1 MASFDIT
8 FVAKYWQT
16 LLMGLSLTLQ
26 FTAIC
31 IVSGTLLG
39 LVLALMSRSS
49 NSFVRA
55 AVRMYVELIR
65 GVPVLILL
73 FWIFFCFPVITGLE
87 IGNFVSSTLALTLFM
102 GAATCESFRSALK
115 SIPHEQYDACTAL
128 GLTSKSRLLDVV
140 VPLMVM
146 RAIPNLLSNTVALF
160 KESSLASA
168 VGTVELMYIGQNIA
182 NSTARPIEV
191 LTVVGIL
198 YFIVGF
204 LLTRLVSLAETRV
217 LSRLAT

>member
-1 MASFDIT
+1 MPSFDIT

-16 LLMGLSLTLQ
+16 LLMGLGLTLE

-31 IVSGTLLG
+31 IISGTLLG
-39 LVLALMSRSS
+39 LVLALMSRSQHL
-49 NSFVRA
+49 
-55 AVRMYVELIR
+55 AVRTVVRLYVELIR

-73 FWIFFCFPVITGLE
+73 FWIFFCLPVVTGLE
-87 IGNFVSSTLALTLFM
+87 IGNFLSAAIALTLFM
-102 GAATCESFRSALK
+102 GAATCESFRASLK
-115 SIPHEQYDACTAL
+115 SIPIEQYDACTAL
-128 GLTSKSRLLDVV
+128 GLTNRSRTLDVV

-204 LLTRLVSLAETRV
+204 ILTRLVSIAESRV
-217 LSRLAT
+217 LSRLAN

>member
-16 LLMGLSLTLQ
+16 LLVGLGLTLQ

-31 IVSGTLLG
+31 ILSGTLLG
-39 LVLALMSRSS
+39 LVLALMSRSP
-49 NSFVRA
+49 NAFVRTF
-55 AVRMYVELIR
+55 VRMYVELIR

-73 FWIFFCFPVITGLE
+73 FWIFFCLPVVTGLE
-87 IGNFVSSTLALTLFM
+87 IGNFLSSTLALTLFM
-102 GAATCESFRSALK
+102 GAATCESFRAALK

-128 GLTSKSRLLDVV
+128 GLTNKSRILDVV
-140 VPLMVM
+140 IPLMVM

>member
-1 MASFDIT
+1 MSGFDIT
-8 FVAKYWQT
+8 FVATYWQA
-16 LLMGLSLTLQ
+16 LLTGLGLTLR

-39 LVLALMSRSS
+39 LALALVSQAKNPVLRRL
-49 NSFVRA
+49 VRL
-55 AVRMYVELIR
+55 YVELIR

-73 FWIFFCFPVITGLE
+73 FWIFFCLPVVTGLA
-87 IGNFVSSTLALTLFM
+87 ISNFASSVLALTLFM
-102 GAATCESFRSALK
+102 GAATCESFRAALHA
-115 SIPHEQYDACTAL
+115 IPHEQHDACTAL
-128 GLTSKSRLLDVV
+128 GLSRRSRLLDVV
-140 VPLMVM
+140 IPLTIM

-182 NSTARPIEV
+182 NATARPIEV

-198 YFIVGF
+198 YFLVGF
-204 LLTRLVSLAETRV
+204 TLTRFVSIAERRV
-217 LSRLAT
+217 LNRLSA